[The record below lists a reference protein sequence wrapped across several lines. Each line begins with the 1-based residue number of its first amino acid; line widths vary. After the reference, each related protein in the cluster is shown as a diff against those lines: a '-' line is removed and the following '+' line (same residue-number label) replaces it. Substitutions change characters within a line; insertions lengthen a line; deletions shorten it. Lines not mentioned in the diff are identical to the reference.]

1 MVITLIRGLITPF
14 ITSHEPPS
22 EVPHS
27 SCGRRAEVDP
37 RVTSGSRPELC
48 STRSLKQK
56 ARAVESSIW
65 VVVKIRVPF
74 WVP

>member
-1 MVITLIRGLITPF
+1 MAITLIRGLITPF
-14 ITSHEPPS
+14 ITTHEPPS

-48 STRSLKQK
+48 ST
-56 ARAVESSIW
+56 VD
-65 VVVKIRVPF
+65 P
-74 WVP
+74 